1 MARQDVGG
9 SSLKLLSY
17 LLHIFKRIKALPIA
31 VLVICFAAPAHSK
44 ESIFNEL
51 RYGVTWAQPNWLDS
65 NHIENNQFGV
75 NIAIFFHPYYINFWG
90 EDKGIK
96 SDLLKVIFNPR
107 PVLGGL
113 LNLDDNGTDYVNA
126 GLSWHYDLSKSY
138 FVELGF
144 GGAWNNGRRR
154 ETPTREEIGS
164 RWLFNESAAF
174 GYNATEK
181 VTLVLQWEHLSH
193 GGLAGSMNR
202 GLTNL
207 SARIGIRF

>member
-1 MARQDVGG
+1 MAQQWMLVV
-9 SSLKLLSY
+9 SWKLLSFNLQILKKIQA
-17 LLHIFKRIKALPIA
+17 LLIA

-51 RYGVTWAQPNWLDS
+51 RYGVTWSQPNWLDS
-65 NHIENNQFGV
+65 NHIENSQFGV

-126 GLSWHYDLSKSY
+126 RS
-138 FVELGF
+138 
-144 GGAWNNGRRR
+144 
-154 ETPTREEIGS
+154 
-164 RWLFNESAAF
+164 
-174 GYNATEK
+174 
-181 VTLVLQWEHLSH
+181 Q
-193 GGLAGSMNR
+193 
-202 GLTNL
+202 
-207 SARIGIRF
+207 